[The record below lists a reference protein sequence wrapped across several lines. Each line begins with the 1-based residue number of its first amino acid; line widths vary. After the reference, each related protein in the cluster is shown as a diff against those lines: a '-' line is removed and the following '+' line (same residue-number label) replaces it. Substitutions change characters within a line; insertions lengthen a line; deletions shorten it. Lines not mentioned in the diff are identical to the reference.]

1 MSQFG
6 NGTRGT
12 ALTLVAAAAAVLVG
26 SQMVFNLLFSGP
38 IVASANTA
46 EVADE
51 HNLQPLQDV
60 VAVSVSAGPARQ
72 MNAAVSTGQFEDLVR
87 PTPVPTHAPAVVPT
101 PAPVA
106 TSEPTPVHTVA
117 PKPTVFE
124 AGIASTYGE
133 GDGFE
138 GNLTA
143 CGQVFRTTTVQVAH
157 KSLPCG
163 TTLRIEDTDT
173 GRSVVATVTDRG
185 PYIPGRIVDLSWG
198 AFEQL
203 DPSGPGLLN
212 VNVYVLDQ

>member
-6 NGTRGT
+6 NGHRGT
-12 ALTLVAAAAAVLVG
+12 ALTLIAAAAAVLIG
-26 SQMVFNLLFSGP
+26 SQMVFNVLFSGS
-38 IVASANTA
+38 IVASANTPDL
-46 EVADE
+46 ADE
-51 HNLQPLQDV
+51 HNLQPLQK
-60 VAVSVSAGPARQ
+60 AVSVSLVRPTRQ
-72 MNAAVSTGQFEDLVR
+72 MNAAVSTGHFEDLVR
-87 PTPVPTHAPAVVPT
+87 PTPVPTLAPT
-101 PAPVA
+101 PAPA
-106 TSEPTPVHTVA
+106 PTADPTPAPTLG
-117 PKPTVFE
+117 PKPALFE

-143 CGQVFRTTTVQVAH
+143 CGQVFRTMVVQVAH

-203 DPSGPGLLN
+203 DPTGPGLLN

>member
-6 NGTRGT
+6 NGKRG
-12 ALTLVAAAAAVLVG
+12 AARRLVAAAAIALVG
-26 SQMVFNLLFSGP
+26 SQMAFSGP
-38 IVASANTA
+38 SLAFA
-46 EVADE
+46 ETTDVIE
-51 HNLQPLQDV
+51 ENNFQPLPIPK
-60 VAVSVSAGPARQ
+60 VSSAHATSL
-72 MNAAVSTGQFEDLVR
+72 MNAAVPTGQFEELVK
-87 PTPVPTHAPAVVPT
+87 PTPVPTSAPTPVPT
-101 PAPVA
+101 PLATPAPTA
-106 TSEPTPVHTVA
+106 A

-124 AGIASTYGE
+124 TGIASTYGE

-143 CGQVFRTTTVQVAH
+143 CGQVFRTNMVQVAH

-163 TTLRIEDTDT
+163 TTLRIEDSNT
-173 GRSVVATVTDRG
+173 GRSVVARVTDRG

-203 DPSGPGLLN
+203 DPTGPGLLN

>member
-6 NGTRGT
+6 NGHRGT
-12 ALTLVAAAAAVLVG
+12 ALTLIAAAAAVLIG
-26 SQMVFNLLFSGP
+26 SQMVFNVLFSGS
-38 IVASANTA
+38 IVASANTPDL
-46 EVADE
+46 ADE
-51 HNLQPLQDV
+51 HNLQPLQK
-60 VAVSVSAGPARQ
+60 AVSVSLVRPTGQ

-87 PTPVPTHAPAVVPT
+87 PTPVPTLAPT
-101 PAPVA
+101 PAPA
-106 TSEPTPVHTVA
+106 PTADPTPAPTLG
-117 PKPTVFE
+117 PKPALFE

-143 CGQVFRTTTVQVAH
+143 CGQVFRTMVVQVAH

-203 DPSGPGLLN
+203 DPTGPGLLN

>member
-6 NGTRGT
+6 YAPRGT
-12 ALTLVAAAAAVLVG
+12 AVAKLIAGIAALLVG
-26 SQMVFNLLFSGP
+26 SQIAFSPLASGP
-38 IVASANTA
+38 SVAFA
-46 EVADE
+46 ETTDVIDE
-51 HNLQPLQDV
+51 HAFQPLHDHQASTV
-60 VAVSVSAGPARQ
+60 RSVAQ
-72 MNAAVSTGQFEDLVR
+72 MNAAVSTGQFEELVK
-87 PTPVPTHAPAVVPT
+87 PTPVPTIAPTPIPTPRPT
-101 PAPVA
+101 PAPTA
-106 TSEPTPVHTVA
+106 A
-117 PKPTVFE
+117 PRPTVFE

-143 CGQVFRTTTVQVAH
+143 CGQVFRTMVVQVAH

-173 GRSVVATVTDRG
+173 GRSVIAKVTDRG

-203 DPSGPGLLN
+203 DPTGPGLLN
-212 VNVYVLDQ
+212 VKVYILDQ